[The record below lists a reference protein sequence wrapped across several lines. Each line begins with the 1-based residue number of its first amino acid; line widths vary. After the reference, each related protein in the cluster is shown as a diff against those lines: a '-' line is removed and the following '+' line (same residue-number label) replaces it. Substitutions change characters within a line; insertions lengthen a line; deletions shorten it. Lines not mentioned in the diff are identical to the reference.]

1 MRFEEVAEV
10 QQGRGIRHALGTQI
24 NPRKTL
30 ERLTVVERVF
40 EGFIGQAIPLLE
52 EINPQHPLQA
62 DGRTSAFALGIKGF
76 DDGQQLRPRNHR
88 VHAREK
94 PFAAGSLL
102 FGGKLGVGETRLM
115 RHAAKFKPT
124 TRSRHLESQARG
136 LNQRFLNMNQK
147 TWTAV
152 DGYISDL
159 FVQRDAALDAA
170 LETSHAAGLPAINVA
185 PNQGK

>member
-62 DGRTSAFALGIKGF
+62 DVRTSALALGIKGF

-124 TRSRHLESQARG
+124 TRSRRLESQARG
-136 LNQRFLNMNQK
+136 LNQRFLNEPVQIVPVPK
-147 TWTAV
+147 
-152 DGYISDL
+152 YIQSAK
-159 FVQRDAALDAA
+159 AAMGREVFEQELAEPQTLLD
-170 LETSHAAGLPAINVA
+170 E
-185 PNQGK
+185 